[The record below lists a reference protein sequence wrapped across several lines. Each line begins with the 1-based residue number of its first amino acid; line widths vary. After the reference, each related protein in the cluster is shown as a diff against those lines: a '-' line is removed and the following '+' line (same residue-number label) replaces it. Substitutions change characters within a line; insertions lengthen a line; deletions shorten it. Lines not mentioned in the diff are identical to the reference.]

1 MPCRIGTDEL
11 RQDTRRRAILLTNGI
26 AIDWIRCAVTCVAGA
41 LLSVIAHGQVTEL
54 VTDTPPVVRDAVP
67 AVLDLFEQ
75 YSIVAMSEG
84 PHNNQKGHDFRLA
97 LVRHPRF
104 GRLVDDV
111 VVEFGSSRYQSVM
124 DRFTAGVDVPYRELR
139 QVWENT
145 TIPGPIWD
153 VPIYYEF
160 FAAIRDV
167 NRATGSHVR
176 VLLGDPPV
184 DWASIRSADEINA
197 NYDERDRYPATVIQQ
212 EVLKKNR
219 RALIVYG
226 EGHLLTSGRLGVGT
240 LVDILQRESKA
251 RVFTISNGYPDL
263 SRFRRGA
270 WPVPSLV
277 MVKGT
282 TVGGVSSAAGTP
294 LALDFDAVLHL
305 GGPSALSW
313 SELPKTVCDD
323 RSYVKMRLER
333 FALGGDRASEFK
345 RLCGLPD

>member
-1 MPCRIGTDEL
+1 MGPAAL
-11 RQDTRRRAILLTNGI
+11 
-26 AIDWIRCAVTCVAGA
+26 
-41 LLSVIAHGQVTEL
+41 LLSVIAHGQVMEL

-67 AVLDLFEQ
+67 AVLDLFAQ
-75 YSIVAMSEG
+75 YPIVAMSEG

-97 LVRHPRF
+97 LVRDPRF
-104 GRLVDDV
+104 GSLVNDV
-111 VVEFGSSRYQSVM
+111 VVEFGSARYQSVM
-124 DRFTAGVDVPYRELR
+124 DRFTAGADVPYPELR

-145 TIPGPIWD
+145 TIPGDIWD
-153 VPIYYEF
+153 APIYYEF

-176 VLLGDPPV
+176 VVLGDPPV
-184 DWASIRSADEINA
+184 DWASITSAAQIDA
-197 NYDERDRYPATVIQQ
+197 NYEQRDRYPATVIQQ
-212 EVLKKNR
+212 EVLRKNR

-226 EGHLLTSGRLGVGT
+226 EGHLLTSGRLGVDT

-263 SRFRRGA
+263 SRFQDRGA
-270 WPVPSLV
+270 WPIPSLV

-282 TVGGVSSAAGTP
+282 TVGGVPSAAGTP

-305 GGPSALSW
+305 GGPSALSM
-313 SELPKTVCDD
+313 SRPPKTLCDD

-333 FALGGDRASEFK
+333 FALSRDRAAEFK
-345 RLCGLPD
+345 KLCGIPD